1 VWFFVLTT
9 ICTFSLWSVHGILYI
24 IKQIAWNY
32 PIISLFSNITK
43 SSINILSLICF
54 ARNGLLIISRH
65 RLVRDYS
72 AVWRLLWICCS
83 RGTSEGYTYGK
94 QLICLSNSWSA
105 HFHVSWLSDFI
116 FYQKPLYK
124 SLHQSF
130 FYSFI
135 TILPS
140 ERGVTLHYS
149 TIFTAEESRTS
160 HRCDI
165 ALRNPFLQNKST
177 IVHMFGTRKV
187 NT

>member
-1 VWFFVLTT
+1 MFCSKWTSDHISPSISPRFLCRLTD
-9 ICTFSLWSVHGILYI
+9 FMDLLQPWDVRGLYM
-24 IKQIAWNY
+24 
-32 PIISLFSNITK
+32 
-43 SSINILSLICF
+43 
-54 ARNGLLIISRH
+54 
-65 RLVRDYS
+65 
-72 AVWRLLWICCS
+72 
-83 RGTSEGYTYGK
+83 
-94 QLICLSNSWSA
+94 LICLSNSASA

-140 ERGVTLHYS
+140 ERGVTLYYS
-149 TIFTAEESRTS
+149 TIFTAEESRTN

-165 ALRNPFLQNKST
+165 ALRNTFLQNKST
-177 IVHMFGTRKV
+177 IVHMDGTRKV